1 MKSALIGRASIRP
14 CPDADRSAGSMTESK
29 TNVKLIIDARFTR
42 TTHHD
47 GISRFTSC
55 LIEEAAKLADVTML
69 ISDRAQLPL
78 LPDVPHVLINSPLS
92 PLELF
97 VAHRVNKL
105 EPDVVFSPMQTMG
118 SMGRKYRLI
127 LTLHD
132 LIYYEHPKAP
142 GFLPLPV
149 RIGWYLFHQMYWPQR
164 LLLNRPDAV
173 ATVSQTTKD
182 LIAKHR
188 LSRKPVE
195 IVSNAPA
202 PGSVPRDPSRA
213 PEPTLLY
220 MGSFM
225 PYKNVETLIRA
236 MEYLPGFSLHLLSKI
251 TPAREAELSALVPR
265 GSSVVF
271 HRGVSDAEYQDL
283 LARATALVSLSQAE
297 GYGLPLVE
305 AMSVGTPVVASDMP
319 IFREVGADAIAYVDP
334 HSPEGFAGAVKE
346 LAVPETW
353 RAASAAVL
361 ERAASYSWETSAR
374 QLLDLAESV
383 LQQRH

>member
-1 MKSALIGRASIRP
+1 
-14 CPDADRSAGSMTESK
+14 
-29 TNVKLIIDARFTR
+29 
-42 TTHHD
+42 
-47 GISRFTSC
+47 
-55 LIEEAAKLADVTML
+55 
-69 ISDRAQLPL
+69 
-78 LPDVPHVLINSPLS
+78 
-92 PLELF
+92 
-97 VAHRVNKL
+97 
-105 EPDVVFSPMQTMG
+105 MQTMG
-118 SMGRKYRLI
+118 SAGRKYGLI

-164 LLLNRPDAV
+164 MLLNRPDAV

-182 LIAKHR
+182 LITKHR

-202 PGSVPRDPSRA
+202 PGAVPRDAAVA

-236 MEYLPGFSLHLLSKI
+236 MEYLPGFSLHLLSNI
-251 TPAREAELSALVPR
+251 APQREAELRALVPE
-265 GSSVVF
+265 GSTVVF
-271 HRGVSDAEYQDL
+271 HHGVTDEEYQDL
-283 LARATALVSLSQAE
+283 LKRTTALVSLSRAE

-305 AMSVGTPVVASDMP
+305 AMSVGTPVVATDMP
-319 IFREVGADAIAYVDP
+319 IFREVGAEAISYVDP
-334 HSPEGFAGAVKE
+334 QSPRDFARSRKG

-353 RAASAAVL
+353 RAASEAGT
-361 ERAASYSWETSAR
+361 EAR
-374 QLLDLAESV
+374 RKLFVANFGPAIAGPGRIGDGKAEV
-383 LQQRH
+383 AENATPHRHGVR

>member
-1 MKSALIGRASIRP
+1 MWSGRGNVRTRTAPRP
-14 CPDADRSAGSMTESK
+14 DGSTTESK
-29 TNVKLIIDARFTR
+29 TTVKLIIDARFTR

-55 LIEEAAKLADVTML
+55 LIEETAKIADVTML
-69 ISDRAQLPL
+69 INDPAQLRL

-92 PLELF
+92 PLEPF
-97 VAHRVNKL
+97 VARKVNKL
-105 EPDVVFSPMQTMG
+105 GPDVVFSPMQTMG
-118 SMGRKYRLI
+118 SAGRKYGLI

-164 LLLNRPDAV
+164 MLLNRPDAV

-182 LIAKHR
+182 LIKKHR

-202 PGSVPRDPSRA
+202 PGAVPRDASVA

-236 MEYLPGFSLHLLSKI
+236 MEYLPDFSLHLLSNI
-251 TPAREAELSALVPR
+251 APQREAELLAQVPT
-265 GSSVVF
+265 GSTVVF
-271 HRGVSDAEYQDL
+271 HHGVTDEEYQDL
-283 LARATALVSLSQAE
+283 LKRTTALVSLSRAE

-305 AMSVGTPVVASDMP
+305 AMSVGTPVVATDMP
-319 IFREVGADAIAYVDP
+319 IFREVGAGAISYVDP
-334 HSPEGFAGAVKE
+334 QSPRAFADAVKD
-346 LAVPETW
+346 LAAPGTW
-353 RAASAAVL
+353 HAASAAAL
-361 ERAASYSWETSAR
+361 KRAESYSWQSSAR

-383 LQQRH
+383 MEKRT

>member
-1 MKSALIGRASIRP
+1 M
-14 CPDADRSAGSMTESK
+14 
-29 TNVKLIIDARFTR
+29 KLIIDARFTR

-55 LIEEAAKLADVTML
+55 LIEETAKIADVTML
-69 ISDRAQLPL
+69 INDPAQLKL
-78 LPDVPHVLINSPLS
+78 LPDVPHVLVNSPLS
-92 PLELF
+92 PLEPL
-97 VAHRVNKL
+97 VALKVNKL
-105 EPDVVFSPMQTMG
+105 KPDVVFSPMQTMG
-118 SMGRKYRLI
+118 SMGRKYGLI

-132 LIYYEHPKAP
+132 LIYYAHPKAP

-149 RIGWYLFHQMYWPQR
+149 RIGWYLFHQVYWPQR
-164 LLLNRPDAV
+164 FLLNRPDAV

-182 LIAKHR
+182 LIKKHR

-202 PGSVPRDPSRA
+202 PGAVPRDASLA

-236 MEYLPGFSLHLLSKI
+236 MEHLPGFSLHLLSNI
-251 TPAREAELSALVPR
+251 APQREAELKALVPA

-271 HRGVSDAEYQDL
+271 HHGVTDEEYQEL
-283 LARATALVSLSQAE
+283 LRRTTALVSLSRAE

-305 AMSVGTPVVASDMP
+305 AMSVGTPVVATDMP
-319 IFREVGADAIAYVDP
+319 IFREVGADAVSYVDP
-334 HSPEGFAGAVKE
+334 GSPGDFAAAVKA
-346 LAVPETW
+346 LAEPAAW
-353 RAASAAVL
+353 KAASAAAL
-361 ERAASYSWETSAR
+361 ERAGSYSWETSAR
-374 QLLDLAESV
+374 QLLELAEAV
-383 LQQRH
+383 AKQRQ